1 MKTEKIEIATEYIR
15 LDQLLKFTGIAD
27 TGGQAKEIV
36 ASGVCVIDGEP
47 CLLRGKKL
55 RPGDAVSI
63 EDVRIE
69 VVGPCR

>member
-1 MKTEKIEIATEYIR
+1 MKPCATAYIR

-36 ASGVCVIDGEP
+36 ASGVCVINGEP

-55 RPGDAVSI
+55 RPGDAVLI
-63 EDVRIE
+63 EDIRIE

>member
-1 MKTEKIEIATEYIR
+1 MR
-15 LDQLLKFTGIAD
+15 FTGIAD

-36 ASGVCVIDGEP
+36 ASGVCVINGEP

-55 RPGDAVSI
+55 RPGDAVLI
-63 EDVRIE
+63 EDIRIE